1 MSATSEEDK
10 SNAAVQLHIAH
21 FEFPADHLA
30 PWGSILDKPQVAGIA
45 ALKNIADVG
54 TELSRREWLDA
65 HPGEPIP
72 EKMESAHPDNE
83 DGDEEDAPEF
93 ELDRVRGGAEFFGWC
108 ANNYAQHVHD
118 LAPSIGGLGRR
129 QGIGWAGAM
138 KSGLSVEPPQKR
150 TFFQKITGRNKESQ
164 QVSGGT

>member
-83 DGDEEDAPEF
+83 DGDEEGRAGV
-93 ELDRVRGGAEFFGWC
+93 RAGQGARRGG
-108 ANNYAQHVHD
+108 V
-118 LAPSIGGLGRR
+118 LRLVR
-129 QGIGWAGAM
+129 Q
-138 KSGLSVEPPQKR
+138 
-150 TFFQKITGRNKESQ
+150 
-164 QVSGGT
+164 